1 MSIRLTSLQQQVQ
14 KELEGLENETRGMR
28 EHLAAKD
35 AEMET
40 LRRAL
45 RALGG
50 LPEEPT
56 PDRRKP
62 TSSGEAAT
70 VRTLR
75 ERTVIREGIGRHLRE
90 RPGLKAVELA
100 TLIEAEWGDGP
111 ISPQRIVRMITF
123 MPEVIGDWESGYVYV
138 PAEGDA
144 DGGTANRSK

>member
-1 MSIRLTSLQQQVQ
+1 MSLRLTSLQQQVQ
-14 KELEGLENETRGMR
+14 KELEGLENETRSMR

-50 LPEEPT
+50 KPLESTHERRQPT
-56 PDRRKP
+56 PG
-62 TSSGEAAT
+62 GEAAT
-70 VRTLR
+70 ARTLR
-75 ERTVIREGIGRHLRE
+75 ERTLIREGIGRHLQE
-90 RPGLKAVELA
+90 QPGLKAAELA
-100 TLIEAEWGDGP
+100 ALIEAEWGDGQ

-144 DGGTANRSK
+144 DAGRDNQ